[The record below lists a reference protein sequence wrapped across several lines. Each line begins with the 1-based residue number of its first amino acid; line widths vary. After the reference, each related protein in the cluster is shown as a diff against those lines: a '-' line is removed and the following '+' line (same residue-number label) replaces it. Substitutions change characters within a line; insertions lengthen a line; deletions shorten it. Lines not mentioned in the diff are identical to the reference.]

1 MMSTYGQTVN
11 QNDVAGTVHASTLKG
26 KINGLEETVRVLTDE
41 LNFYKKEIGNLRDE
55 KNNLESNIAKKT
67 NEIRTTLSNEVMQA
81 GDNLR
86 TSWNN

>member
-1 MMSTYGQTVN
+1 MSTYGQTVN

>member
-41 LNFYKKEIGNLRDE
+41 LNFYKK
-55 KNNLESNIAKKT
+55 
-67 NEIRTTLSNEVMQA
+67 
-81 GDNLR
+81 
-86 TSWNN
+86 